1 MNIFIKDPGAKLDY
15 GFDYSDWLYEGD
27 SITTSSWTVEPGGL
41 DIDSEDHDSTST
53 VVWLSGGTAGRTYR
67 VTNRI
72 TTAEPVS
79 TGGRIDERSIE
90 IRVRER

>member
-1 MNIFIKDPGAKLDY
+1 MSIFIKDPGAKLDY

-27 SITTSSWTVEPGGL
+27 SITTSSWTVETGGL
-41 DIDSEDHDSTST
+41 DIDPEYHDSTST
-53 VVWLSGGTAGRTYR
+53 VVWLSGGVAGRTYR

-72 TTAEPVS
+72 TTTA
-79 TGGRIDERSIE
+79 GRIDERSIE